1 MLFNYNDYV
10 DELKENDNVEKREV
24 AEKYIRYY
32 GPQDDVDIH
41 DTVFYKNYLAKYD
54 IPFELVKPEDCED
67 DFDWD
72 LLGKLILGSYSS
84 VYELVAEKDN
94 YNKEKQGEKP
104 RVRIY
109 ITVKSGDKKITKE
122 ISELWCFQ
130 IIRLYEIYIEEQ
142 MNMHSLMAEEKEAEE
157 KAKEKG
163 EEYESEEEAIKEEQK
178 THLLLFQHK
187 IKRIM
192 KQPGL
197 LQELEELL

>member
-1 MLFNYNDYV
+1 MLFSYNDYV
-10 DELKENDNVEKREV
+10 DELKENENVEKREV
-24 AEKYIRYY
+24 AEKYLRYY

-54 IPFELVKPEDCED
+54 IPFELVKPENCED

-72 LLGKLILGSYSS
+72 LLGKLIFGSYSS

-94 YNKEKQGEKP
+94 LNKEKQGGKP

-109 ITVKSGDKKITKE
+109 ITVKSGDQKITKE
-122 ISELWCFQ
+122 ISELWCYQ

-142 MNMHSLMAEEKEAEE
+142 MNMHSLMAEEKEKEE

-187 IKRIM
+187 VKKIM
-192 KQPGL
+192 KQPVL